1 MYYCYYLAHH
11 CYNCYYYYYF
21 GQTQSMLSH
30 YFQMVFS
37 SKFIRPSCYK
47 VELWKSNLLLFVL
60 IDLDLPDIL
69 GPWGER
75 FLALLFIEVAFLL
88 SSLPSLHIQLILL
101 WQTHPPSVLL
111 DFKNTKK
118 SKTPQKNRVMML
130 FQPVGDLWCGSK
142 VLCRLNFHYSFFF
155 E

>member
-47 VELWKSNLLLFVL
+47 VELWKSNVLLFVL

-101 WQTHPPSVLL
+101 
-111 DFKNTKK
+111 
-118 SKTPQKNRVMML
+118 
-130 FQPVGDLWCGSK
+130 
-142 VLCRLNFHYSFFF
+142 
-155 E
+155 